1 MYNHPSKI
9 KIIAL
14 IFFPIFFVFLGFN
27 NVSAVSDV
35 SYTSTYNGSSF
46 PQVGNFCNNNDANL
60 PNCSDYQYLTIE
72 SSTLT
77 TQNLISAD
85 GQARATAMAYS
96 DYSIIKLPSDWT
108 RVGFFGASISGKSTS
123 DYIKFTL
130 SESLPGSVAPTGSLT
145 ITENGT
151 FDVSEVASVNVNV
164 PQDVTEIIED
174 PVSNDFHK
182 IFMTVVT
189 GIIPAFAIFVIV
201 WFAIDLMS
209 SLFFGK
215 GK

>member
-1 MYNHPSKI
+1 MGSSKFMVI
-9 KIIAL
+9 E
-14 IFFPIFFVFLGFN
+14 FPDNTVRLGFWGVGKPN
-27 NVSAVSDV
+27 L
-35 SYTSTYNGSSF
+35 TS
-46 PQVGNFCNNNDANL
+46 
-60 PNCSDYQYLTIE
+60 
-72 SSTLT
+72 
-77 TQNLISAD
+77 
-85 GQARATAMAYS
+85 
-96 DYSIIKLPSDWT
+96 
-108 RVGFFGASISGKSTS
+108 S

-130 SESLPGSVAPTGSLT
+130 SESLPGASSPTGSLT
-145 ITENGT
+145 ITENGI

-182 IFMTVVT
+182 IFMTVVA
-189 GIIPAFAIFVIV
+189 GVIPAFAIFVII